1 MKHVAP
7 PFNELFVLSE
17 WLKLGQHSH
26 SFEKAAS
33 TEQLRNP
40 AGHAGAKGAQPPSPQ
55 LNISTTTY

>member
-1 MKHVAP
+1 MWHP
-7 PFNELFVLSE
+7 PLMSCSVLSE

-40 AGHAGAKGAQPPSPQ
+40 AGHAGAKGAQPPSLQ